1 MFGIP
6 THLLAKVTVT
16 ETTSVV
22 TLSVN
27 PIVIAALS
35 FTPRHLLVRV
45 NGFATSA
52 AEVALRFNGDSGSNY
67 HRQMVRGQSTTAASG
82 QFLAETSYKFGSF
95 GTSLTT
101 PSGGEALIA
110 DALSTRGLKNAVALT
125 GYQGEGEV
133 VSFQGRWD
141 NTAAITSVT
150 IINTGSGDFGAGS
163 TFELCVVD
171 ESFNVDQDG
180 DGEEILTGTGAF
192 SYVTIPDS
200 DGDLVHIAN
209 IRSGRD
215 NAGDNLILFFNSDET
230 ATNYDAQFMV
240 GNGST
245 FEAYHRDDAVIGYSP
260 GNQSQAGCFGI
271 TVAVTQNYA
280 NASNDKNT
288 EVLTGFIRSADDSA
302 ASSNS
307 VLTPLSRRWGSTA
320 AITSSQFESQ
330 QTDQSLVGSMVSTYV
345 VPQNLIERQEI
356 TGSTSDPT
364 VVTFS
369 DIPQTYDHLELL
381 IYARTDRDS
390 QPLDYVYMEFNDDT
404 TSANYPRQV
413 LRAEA
418 TTVSAFVQDND
429 AVLTITGNT
438 GTANAFGSG
447 TVTIH
452 NYTKTDRNTHRLSA
466 GGHDIFF
473 EFISS
478 QWENTAAVT
487 KIHLHNVAAD
497 DFQVGSVFM
506 LRGINAPPGAATDI
520 ATINGITAANIEAVN

>member
-1 MFGIP
+1 MFNIP
-6 THLLAKVTVT
+6 TVTIASRKLGVA
-16 ETTSVV
+16 ESSV
-22 TLSVN
+22 TLNVN
-27 PIVIAALS
+27 TSAVS
-35 FTPRHLLVRV
+35 FTPRHLVVRV
-45 NGFATSA
+45 NGFTTSA
-52 AEVALRFNGDSGSNY
+52 SEVALRFNGDSGSNY
-67 HRQMVRGQSTTAASG
+67 HRQMVRGQSGTAASG

-101 PSGGEALIA
+101 PSGGEVLIA

-150 IINTGSGDFGAGS
+150 IINTGSGNFGAGS

-171 ESFNVDQDG
+171 ESFKVD
-180 DGEEILTGTGAF
+180 EEILTGTGAF
-192 SYVTIPDS
+192 SNVTIPDS

-215 NAGDNLILFFNSDET
+215 NAGDNLILFFNGDET

-240 GNGST
+240 GNGSSFT
-245 FEAYHRDDAVIGYSP
+245 AYHRDDAVIGYSP
-260 GNQSQAGCFGI
+260 ATLSQAGCFGL

-288 EVLTGFIRSADDSA
+288 EVFTGFIRSASDSA
-302 ASSNS
+302 AAYNS
-307 VLTPLSRRWGSTA
+307 LFTPLSRRWGSTA

-330 QTDQSLVGSMVSTYV
+330 QTDTSLVGSMVSTYV
-345 VPQNLIERQEI
+345 VPKNLIQRQEI

-381 IYARTDRDS
+381 IYARTDRGS

-438 GTANAFGSG
+438 GAANAFGSG
-447 TVTIH
+447 TVTIY
-452 NYTKTDRNTHRLSA
+452 NYTKTDRHTHRLSA
-466 GGHDIFF
+466 GGHDVFV
-473 EFISS
+473 ELISS
-478 QWENTAAVT
+478 RWENTAAVT

-497 DFQVGSVFM
+497 DFQVGSVFE
-506 LRGINAPPGAATDI
+506 LRGIKKPASAAAAGDMTSVSGV
-520 ATINGITAANIEAVN
+520 AVANITAVN